1 MPRSSRAPPYCSICS
16 SSHRPVHHDHTS
28 PREVRILQG
37 VEYEVSNLIYMCPTC
52 VNSHPARPDIGL
64 NVVVST
70 GQLHNIHHPSSPVAR
85 SDPDP
90 FHIDWLTVCGATI
103 PELETAWLADYRK
116 QVRPMRIL
124 ISAGTDDFAMGR
136 TRDEVVES
144 LMHFKNA
151 VDKQN
156 EYHPEVKN
164 EFVVATLLNPPKICW
179 FPDNGPAP
187 ANHTNMLADLKEI
200 NSWIINFN
208 KWNGKDITPRFHRF
222 GVRDG
227 WELDMAGN
235 RVKVKRHIMSQWLQS
250 EPRGER
256 MHLSDR
262 FRVRLG
268 VGAVRHFRGEY
279 ERFGKLG

>member
-1 MPRSSRAPPYCSICS
+1 M
-16 SSHRPVHHDHTS
+16 
-28 PREVRILQG
+28 RILQG

-52 VNSHPARPDIGL
+52 VNSHPARPDSGL

-70 GQLHNIHHPSSPVAR
+70 SQLHNIHHPRSPVAR

-103 PELETAWLADYRK
+103 PELEAAWLADYRK

-124 ISAGTDDFAMGR
+124 ISAGIDDFAMGK

-179 FPDNGPAP
+179 FTDNGPAP
-187 ANHTNMLADLKEI
+187 ANHTNMLAELKEI

-208 KWNGKDITPRFHRF
+208 K
-222 GVRDG
+222 
-227 WELDMAGN
+227 
-235 RVKVKRHIMSQWLQS
+235 
-250 EPRGER
+250 
-256 MHLSDR
+256 
-262 FRVRLG
+262 
-268 VGAVRHFRGEY
+268 
-279 ERFGKLG
+279 

>member
-1 MPRSSRAPPYCSICS
+1 MP
-16 SSHRPVHHDHTS
+16 
-28 PREVRILQG
+28 
-37 VEYEVSNLIYMCPTC
+37 NLTYICPTC
-52 VNSHPARPDIGL
+52 VTSHPARPDIGL
-64 NVVVST
+64 NIVVGNS
-70 GQLHNIHHPSSPVAR
+70 QLHNLHNPRTHDPRVPR
-85 SDPDP
+85 CDPDP
-90 FHIDWLTVCGATI
+90 FHIEWLTVCGATV
-103 PELETAWLADYRK
+103 PELEDAWLADYRK

-124 ISAGTDDFAMGR
+124 LSAGTDDFARGK
-136 TRDEVVES
+136 TRDEIVES
-144 LMHFKNA
+144 IMHFKNT

-156 EYHPEVKN
+156 DYHPEVKN
-164 EFVVATLLNPPKICW
+164 EFVIATLLNPPKICW
-179 FPDNGPAP
+179 FADNGPAP

-227 WELDMAGN
+227 WQLDQAGN

-262 FRVRLG
+262 FRSGCGQALQG
-268 VGAVRHFRGEY
+268 GT
-279 ERFGKLG
+279 